1 MHCIHSDINVIIV
14 TMTTW
19 IPHFERTGAP
29 IYVEIADA
37 MQRDI
42 DTGRLKPGEKLPP
55 QRNLAYDIGVT
66 IGTIG
71 RAYALAR
78 QRGLV
83 TGEVGRGTYIRNG
96 GGIGGVFGSTPSQPS
111 TLPGYAKTE
120 REALTESG
128 LSSDVVERSGT
139 PPAPGKL
146 RLDST
151 SASEVGQAGII
162 SGILSDVMGDFPD
175 RTTDYIRSLKPEWQQ
190 AGQRWL
196 STPHWT
202 PDLNGIVPTM
212 GVHAGMM
219 AVIAAQTSPGDR
231 IAFESLTYASLARS
245 ANLIGRQAI
254 AVPMAEHGMDLDA
267 FEHVCANQHPKLV
280 VIIPTLQNPTTAI
293 MPADQRERFAA
304 VARKHNVRIVE
315 DNIYGVRLEG
325 APPPIASFAPDIT
338 FHLSGLSKAVAA
350 GIRAGWVSCPPG
362 FTGSIPVA
370 HKMITGGMPF
380 LLAETA
386 ARLVLSGAAD
396 AITAQVRAEISGRLD
411 IVKQIFQGHDFLS
424 HPNAPF
430 IWLKLPEP
438 WRASLF
444 VAAAREAGM
453 LVDGDDEFRFS
464 QAHESLHRVRIAFST
479 LPGRDNMQAA
489 LTRLRNLMDAGP
501 SGHDTYA

>member
-1 MHCIHSDINVIIV
+1 MHCIQSDINVIIV

-19 IPHFERTGAP
+19 IPQFERTGAP

-42 DTGRLKPGEKLPP
+42 DSGTLKPGEKLPP

-96 GGIGGVFGSTPSQPS
+96 GGIGVVFGNAPAQPS

-120 REALTESG
+120 REALTESTLG
-128 LSSDVVERSGT
+128 SDVAERTGT
-139 PPAPGKL
+139 PPQTGKL

-151 SASEVGQAGII
+151 SAPEVGQAAII
-162 SGILSDVMGDFPD
+162 TGLLADIMADFPD

-190 AGQRWL
+190 AGQQWL
-196 STPHWT
+196 SSPHWT
-202 PDLNGIVPTM
+202 PDINAIVPTM

-219 AVIAAQTSPGDR
+219 AVIAALTTPGDR
-231 IAFESLTYASLARS
+231 VAFESLTYASLARS

-254 AVPMAEHGMDLDA
+254 AVPMAEHGMDVDA

-304 VARKHNVRIVE
+304 IARKHNVRIIE
-315 DNIYGVRLEG
+315 DNIYGAHIDG

-338 FHLSGLSKAVAA
+338 FHLSGMSKAVAA
-350 GIRAGWVSCPPG
+350 GIRAGWVACPTG

-386 ARLVLSGAAD
+386 ARLVLSGAANS
-396 AITAQVRAEISGRLD
+396 ITTQVRSEIANRLD
-411 IVKQIFQGHDFLS
+411 IVKQVFAGHDFMS

-464 QAHESLHRVRIAFST
+464 QAHESLHRVRIAYST
-479 LPGRDNMQAA
+479 LPGRGNLETA
-489 LTRLRNLMDAGP
+489 LTRLRVLLDAGP